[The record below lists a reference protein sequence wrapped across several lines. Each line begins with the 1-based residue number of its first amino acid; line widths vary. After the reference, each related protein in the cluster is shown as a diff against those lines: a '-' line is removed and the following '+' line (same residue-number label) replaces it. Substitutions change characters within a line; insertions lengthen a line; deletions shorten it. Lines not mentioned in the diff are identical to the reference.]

1 MFTLITDIH
10 HLALPAPLA
19 GAESALT
26 VGAFDGIHI
35 GHQDLITK
43 MTERARH
50 TGRISGLI
58 TFDPHPAAVL
68 RPEEPFYYLTTP
80 TEKRDLVEPLG
91 LDVLV
96 VLNFD
101 LDLAGLLPR
110 AFVQRLGERMRMRE
124 MWIGPDFALGR
135 KRQGDLTR
143 LRCLGREQGFEVYD
157 IPYVSQG
164 EERVSSSTIRALL
177 QEGRVD
183 KASHLLG
190 RPYAVTGKV
199 VRGAQRGHDLGFPTA
214 NVSVASDRALPA
226 YGVYATYARLGSE
239 RYRSVTNVGVRPTFD
254 NGACSVEAHLMDFA
268 QDIYGQELAIDFV
281 ARLRPEKHFASIQEL
296 IVQMEHDVER
306 ARQIL

>member
-1 MFTLITDIH
+1 MYTLISDIH
-10 HLALPAPLA
+10 QLALPTPLA
-19 GAESALT
+19 GAESVLT

-35 GHQDLITK
+35 GHQDLIAK
-43 MTERARH
+43 LIDRARH
-50 TGRISGLI
+50 TGRISALI

-68 RPEEPFYYLTTP
+68 HPEEPFYYLTTS

-101 LDLAGLLPR
+101 LDLAGLPPR
-110 AFVQRLGERMRMRE
+110 AFVQRLSERMRMRE

-135 KRQGDLTR
+135 QRQGDVAR
-143 LRCLGREQGFEVYD
+143 LRHLGNEHGFEVYD
-157 IPYVSQG
+157 IPYVTQG
-164 EERVSSSTIRALL
+164 AQRVSSSTIRALL

-183 KASHLLG
+183 EVSYLLG
-190 RPYAVTGKV
+190 RPYALSGKV
-199 VRGAQRGHDLGFPTA
+199 VPGARRGHDLGFPTA
-214 NVSVASDRALPA
+214 NVSVAPDRALPA

-254 NGACSVEAHLMDFA
+254 NGACSVEAYLMDFA
-268 QDIYGQELAIDFV
+268 QDIYGRELAIDFV
-281 ARLRPEKHFASIQEL
+281 ARLRPEKRFAGVQEL